1 MKFMQVWS
9 FLRGFCSTLESFDT
23 QVNLKNDESWTFK
36 ISRTLKIRYL
46 LSPNLLILHFDV
58 TCHGDELKAKPKKW
72 YIDLIVSSCGA

>member
-1 MKFMQVWS
+1 MKSMLVWS

-23 QVNLKNDESWTFK
+23 KVNLKNDESWTFK

-58 TCHGDELKAKPKKW
+58 TCHGDELKAKPKKMV
-72 YIDLIVSSCGA
+72 Y